1 MPSPKPR
8 PERSGRYPVE
18 AKKSRSHTI
27 RLIIGYSLA
36 AVCLVWVFHDL
47 DWKKF
52 VQNIAAINWWWI
64 PAAVIGDTVSYLC
77 QGLRWHLL
85 LNPQGG
91 LSVMRTTQAIYSGM
105 FLNEILPLR
114 VGELARG
121 YLVSRWMAKPFAAI
135 IPSMALE
142 RLMEGIWVAISI
154 GAVALFVPLPKNLV
168 KAGNILGLVVL
179 LATGLFLFFV
189 LRKKGPDKAAEKKA
203 LRGRALTAMGSFVHR
218 MGNELRAIGL
228 SRNLYGAF
236 LATFL
241 MYACQV
247 VAFWLVMESYGIPLS
262 ILSGAAIFLIVHL
275 GTALPNAPA
284 NVGTYQFFCVVGL
297 AFFGVDKTTA
307 TGFSV
312 VVFILLT
319 IPLWALGAVAFGQSG
334 LSLSS
339 FRQKIPR
346 LEEAEKESEAQAQ
359 PEEPNPS

>member
-1 MPSPKPR
+1 MSSQESR
-8 PERSGRYPVE
+8 SERSGGDPVE
-18 AKKSRSHTI
+18 ANKSRSHTI
-27 RLIIGYSLA
+27 RLIIGYTLA

-91 LSVMRTTQAIYSGM
+91 LSVMRTTKAIYSGM
-105 FLNEILPLR
+105 FLNEVLPLR

-121 YLVSRWMAKPFAAI
+121 YLVSRWMGKPFAAI

-154 GAVALFVPLPKNLV
+154 GAVALFVPLPKDLV

-189 LRKKGPDKAAEKKA
+189 LRKKGPEKAAEKKA
-203 LRGRALTAMGSFVHR
+203 PRGKVITALSSFVHR
-218 MGNELRAIGL
+218 LGNELRAIGL
-228 SRNLYGAF
+228 SRELYGAF
-236 LATFL
+236 MATFL

-247 VAFWLVMESYGIPLS
+247 VAFWLVMESYGIHLS
-262 ILSGAAIFLIVHL
+262 ILSGAAIFLIIHL

-284 NVGTYQFFCVVGL
+284 NVGTYQFFCVIGL
-297 AFFGVDKTTA
+297 VFFGVDKTTA
-307 TGFSV
+307 GGFSV
-312 VVFILLT
+312 VVFIILT

-339 FRQKIPR
+339 FRHKIPR
-346 LEEAEKESEAQAQ
+346 LEEAEKQSEAKG
-359 PEEPNPS
+359 

>member
-1 MPSPKPR
+1 MSSHESPPAQSPSARTKKPR
-8 PERSGRYPVE
+8 SQ
-18 AKKSRSHTI
+18 TI
-27 RLIIGYSLA
+27 RLIIGYTVA

-64 PAAVIGDTVSYLC
+64 PAAMVGDTVSYLC

-105 FLNEILPLR
+105 FLNEVLPLR

-121 YLVSRWMAKPFAAI
+121 YLVSRWMAKPLAAI

-142 RLMEGIWVAISI
+142 RLMEAIWVAISI
-154 GAVALFVPLPKNLV
+154 GAVALFVPLPKDLV
-168 KAGNILGLVVL
+168 EAGNIMGLAVL
-179 LATGLFLFFV
+179 LATGLFLYFV
-189 LRKKGPDKAAEKKA
+189 LRKKRPDKEAETKPPRSKVA
-203 LRGRALTAMGSFVHR
+203 RAVSTFVRR
-218 MGNELRAIGL
+218 MGNELQAIGL

-236 LATFL
+236 MATFL

-247 VAFWLVMESYGIPLS
+247 VAFWLVMESYGLHLS

-346 LEEAEKESEAQAQ
+346 LEAAEKESEAEAQA
-359 PEEPNPS
+359 EEPNPL

>member
-1 MPSPKPR
+1 MSSPESR
-8 PERSGRYPVE
+8 PGRNPAAPAAKSG
-18 AKKSRSHTI
+18 SQTI
-27 RLIIGYSLA
+27 RLIIGYTLA

-52 VQNIAAINWWWI
+52 IQNIAAINWWWI
-64 PAAVIGDTVSYLC
+64 PAAVIGDTASYLC
-77 QGLRWHLL
+77 QGFRWHYL

-105 FLNEILPLR
+105 FLNEVLPLR

-121 YLVSRWMAKPFAAI
+121 YLVSRWMGKPFAAI

-142 RLMEGIWVAISI
+142 RLMEAIWVAISI
-154 GAVALFVPLPKNLV
+154 GAVALFVPLPKDLV
-168 KAGNILGLVVL
+168 EAGNIIGLAVL
-179 LATGLFLFFV
+179 LATGLFLYFV
-189 LRKKGPDKAAEKKA
+189 LRKKRPDQQAETKHP
-203 LRGRALTAMGSFVHR
+203 RGKVARTLGTIIRR
-218 MGNELRAIGL
+218 MGNELQAIGL

-247 VAFWLVMESYGIPLS
+247 VAFWLVMESYGLHLS
-262 ILSGAAIFLIVHL
+262 ILSGAAVFLIVHL

-334 LSLSS
+334 MSLSS

-346 LEEAEKESEAQAQ
+346 LEEAEKESEAKAAA
-359 PEEPNPS
+359 EEPDPS